1 MKRAKL
7 SLICMLSLGILGFGY
22 VNAYATSGIK
32 AVLESR
38 NTNLSNS
45 REVEVI
51 LRLDNYE
58 KIDKGVNVYK
68 ATLEYDKNVFEE
80 VSESDFEPL
89 NNWEEIKFNKD
100 TGEFIAIHKTGSKV
114 SEEIMKIKVKVKDNA
129 KAGKED
135 IVIKDIVTSDGKKDM
150 VVEELKTTVDIIQNQ
165 NNKPG
170 DSENSSGTEDNLLNP
185 QQLERLD

>member
-150 VVEELKTTVDIIQNQ
+150 VVEEL
-165 NNKPG
+165 
-170 DSENSSGTEDNLLNP
+170 
-185 QQLERLD
+185 

>member
-22 VNAYATSGIK
+22 VNVYATSGIK

-51 LRLDNYE
+51 LRLGNYE

-89 NNWEEIKFNKD
+89 NNW
-100 TGEFIAIHKTGSKV
+100 
-114 SEEIMKIKVKVKDNA
+114 
-129 KAGKED
+129 
-135 IVIKDIVTSDGKKDM
+135 
-150 VVEELKTTVDIIQNQ
+150 
-165 NNKPG
+165 
-170 DSENSSGTEDNLLNP
+170 
-185 QQLERLD
+185 

>member
-68 ATLEYDKNVFEE
+68 ATLEYDKNVFRI
-80 VSESDFEPL
+80 F
-89 NNWEEIKFNKD
+89 
-100 TGEFIAIHKTGSKV
+100 
-114 SEEIMKIKVKVKDNA
+114 
-129 KAGKED
+129 
-135 IVIKDIVTSDGKKDM
+135 
-150 VVEELKTTVDIIQNQ
+150 
-165 NNKPG
+165 
-170 DSENSSGTEDNLLNP
+170 
-185 QQLERLD
+185 